1 MKQNRNVIIRPLVT
15 EKISNLQESEN
26 KVAFIVDRSANKIE
40 IRKAVENRFEVKVKK
55 VATINMK
62 GKVKRLG
69 RFEGRRSHWKKAIVT
84 FPHSKRLRKPNRRS
98 PSCCRCGK
106 REEGIPLDELP
117 SGEGE
122 ADINDSTA
130 LSILRGT
137 KTGFRQR

>member
-84 FPHSKRLRKPNRRS
+84 LKEGFTIDFFERK
-98 PSCCRCGK
+98 
-106 REEGIPLDELP
+106 
-117 SGEGE
+117 
-122 ADINDSTA
+122 
-130 LSILRGT
+130 
-137 KTGFRQR
+137 